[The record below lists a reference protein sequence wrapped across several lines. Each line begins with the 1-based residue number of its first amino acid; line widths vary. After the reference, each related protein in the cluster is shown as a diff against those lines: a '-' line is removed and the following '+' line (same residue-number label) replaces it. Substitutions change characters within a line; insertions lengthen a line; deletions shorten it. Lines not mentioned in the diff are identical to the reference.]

1 MKQSTGITMQIM
13 SVLFYM
19 FGMAFSESDLNLKQL
34 KLQVDKLTD
43 AVLILNNSVRITEE
57 TFLEKLAHFAEQL
70 NAIRA
75 NQFNIRKS
83 LLADWIEIPHHKIK
97 LKVFPSKLNAYE
109 AEDTCKSFAA
119 KLLTIN
125 STNFNMIVSD
135 ILRREVDRPAWIGPR
150 TYFDVTEISGKQF
163 AGSVSSVNT
172 LNTPRYKNFDS
183 TELEVGCVALSPDGI
198 WLSRNCDETKHFICA
213 IENLR

>member
-1 MKQSTGITMQIM
+1 SDCQQERSSMKQSTRVIMQIM
-13 SVLFYM
+13 TALFCM
-19 FGMAFSESDLNLKQL
+19 FAVAFSESDLNLKQL
-34 KLQVDKLTD
+34 KLQVDRLRD
-43 AVLILNNSVRITEE
+43 AVSLLNNSVRITEE
-57 TFLEKLAHFAEQL
+57 TFLEKLAHFVEQMD
-70 NAIRA
+70 AIRA
-75 NQFNIRKS
+75 NQLNIRKS

-97 LKVFPSKLNAYE
+97 LKIFASKLNAYE

-125 STNFNMIVSD
+125 NANFNMIVSD

-150 TYFDVTEISGKQF
+150 TYFDITQISG
-163 AGSVSSVNT
+163 
-172 LNTPRYKNFDS
+172 YKNFDS
-183 TELEVGCVALSPDGI
+183 TELEVGCVALAPDGI